1 MVVLT
6 VLTASMR
13 KSRPDLQRSVSAPG
27 LELLTPDGQAPMLA
41 LSVTT
46 VAAAHAVTVD
56 VRHEAIQLH
65 IRIGQRRNAAGLRT
79 RSRRQGQAHKR
90 AATPILKERA
100 GRVRDG
106 LWS

>member
-1 MVVLT
+1 MV

-13 KSRPDLQRSVSAPG
+13 KSRLDLQRSVSAPR
-27 LELLTPDGQAPMLA
+27 LELRIPDGQALMLA

-46 VAAAHAVTVD
+46 AAAAHAVTRD
-56 VRHEAIQLH
+56 VRHGAIQFH
-65 IRIGQRRNAAGLRT
+65 IRIGQRRNAAGLRI
-79 RSRRQGQAHKR
+79 RSRRQGQVHKR